1 MRSIFHPDGKL
12 MRWGTRLSQ
21 LMALDLLMLVFCV
34 PIITIGPS
42 VAAMHYVLL
51 RMYRKEDQ
59 GILRMFWKSFKE
71 NLIQGIGLTVIYLF
85 FYASLIYSYYLLYIG
100 TLEKSFLLSF
110 ALVVVTVIVLTSS
123 SWAFIFL
130 SRYQDT
136 NVRTLKNAITMVFV
150 KPIYSAMILLFTV
163 VPFMGM
169 IAFFQFFPI
178 VISLGFAVCGYL
190 QAMLYH
196 RVFNILEG
204 ATNKTEEQEVNQ
216 IEE

>member
-1 MRSIFHPDGKL
+1 MRSIFHYDGKL
-12 MRWGTRLSQ
+12 MRWGNKLAQ

-71 NLIQGIGLTVIYLF
+71 NLVQGVGLTVIYLF